1 LTDNFCPKCGAKLKK
16 ADKFCTKCV
25 TKINEKISNNE
36 NKISKSKEGVLNKI
50 NNLDKK
56 QKIIIGIIILII
68 AISLILTLSSVF
80 GNSPSHIKDV
90 KVYKADKIYKIEFTC
105 DIHHDDV
112 LVTLYKDGEPLY
124 NTQGTYG
131 EYSGDGS
138 SVAIELVKDVD
149 IDEILFT
156 VYDSNMKVL
165 DSGSVKEF
173 KIEKKGSMSE
183 IGVYKE
189 DNSKK
194 TANDIYEENEW
205 EIAKSYR
212 DLYDL
217 DGDGMLNDYEF
228 RKFCEGENQEDLL
241 DY

>member
-1 LTDNFCPKCGAKLKK
+1 MSKKYCAECGAEVNESNKFCPGCGTKLKK
-16 ADKFCTKCV
+16 ETPKKEITIPKKDFNLTKKHALIIV
-25 TKINEKISNNE
+25 IA
-36 NKISKSKEGVLNKI
+36 
-50 NNLDKK
+50 
-56 QKIIIGIIILII
+56 IIIVIALILI
-68 AISLILTLSSVF
+68 ATGGFSDT
-80 GNSPSHIKDV
+80 PAHIKDV

-105 DIHHDDV
+105 DIPYDEV
-112 LVTLYKDGEPLY
+112 MVTLYKDGEPLY
-124 NTQGTYG
+124 NTKGTYG

-138 SVAIELVKDVD
+138 SIAMELVKDVD

-156 VYDSNMKVL
+156 VFDSNMKVL
-165 DSGSVKEF
+165 DSGHVKDF

-205 EIAKSYR
+205 EITKSHR
-212 DLYDL
+212 DKYDY
-217 DGDGMLNDYEF
+217 DGDGFLNDYEF
-228 RKFCEGENQEDLL
+228 EQFCKGEGQEDLL